1 VGDLC
6 DSVIIVYNLT
16 LTIVVTQVE
25 VRSPTLGKGMDSLLN
40 DVVWDDDGE
49 FSQEPR
55 NILHYNRSTGK
66 LYVF

>member
-1 VGDLC
+1 
-6 DSVIIVYNLT
+6 
-16 LTIVVTQVE
+16 
-25 VRSPTLGKGMDSLLN
+25 VRSPSLGKGMDSLLN

-49 FSQEPR
+49 YSQEPR